1 MSTFLKNAKTLFT
14 LVITTIL
21 IIVGSLS
28 GTYNDPATF
37 SELMKESAKL
47 NISVAIGLGALVVAC
62 SIVQNKTDLK
72 GNKDK
77 YFDYLGIMFYFI
89 VLNLGTFY
97 LAYFPQILIYRL
109 VLIMYFVLTII
120 GFVSLLFSTTKII
133 GTIFKKPSL

>member
-97 LAYFPQILIYRL
+97 
-109 VLIMYFVLTII
+109 
-120 GFVSLLFSTTKII
+120 
-133 GTIFKKPSL
+133 